1 MGRVASDEAAVL
13 RPSGAPGP
21 QHGHEEAFLAGAG
34 GCSVAAPRGGAEGPA
49 WGSGPVPG
57 VSGPGEQ
64 RPGPGPGLLQG
75 GPLWLPAQGVAPHQ
89 PGPCGAEQSPG
100 EGSRGPRARHRS
112 HPHISLQRRKSRW
125 TLGSSGVCSR
135 AEAGASSPGA
145 GTGTGRAPQPSDP
158 TARGPWGLAWG
169 RLVQWPALWPP

>member
-13 RPSGAPGP
+13 RPGGAPGP
-21 QHGHEEAFLAGAG
+21 QRGHEEAFLTGAG
-34 GCSVAAPRGGAEGPA
+34 GCSVAAPRAGPRGLPGAAVRCQEWQGRE
-49 WGSGPVPG
+49 S
-57 VSGPGEQ
+57 S

-75 GPLWLPAQGVAPHQ
+75 GPLRLPAQGVAPHQ

-100 EGSRGPRARHRS
+100 EGSRGPGARHHP

-158 TARGPWGLAWG
+158 TARGPWG
-169 RLVQWPALWPP
+169 RLVQRPAL